1 MALRELIVEAW
12 LTQAPKRLVKEFL
25 DDAGDVEA
33 IPSSQHISLE

>member
-25 DDAGDVEA
+25 DDAGDGRGDPVLA
-33 IPSSQHISLE
+33 TYIT